1 MKNFFETWELVPWG
15 IWLKLGEN
23 ARNLVSGRLIHAM
36 NLLRAQLGKS
46 MTCNT
51 KGEGGRDQCGLRI
64 PGQSYYRPT
73 SQHAGNHAHSLDG
86 NRCTASDTIGDW
98 NPKELHAM
106 ILKDRKKYEMIKFIE
121 VDIGWLHIDVRDKHD
136 IAVWS
141 PKRGSIPV
149 ADYIAELKREGF
161 WGTDE

>member
-1 MKNFFETWELVPWG
+1 MRNYFETWELVPWE
-15 IWLKLGEN
+15 IWTKLGEN

-36 NLLRAQLGKS
+36 NLLRAQLGKT

-51 KGEGGRDQCGLRI
+51 RGPGGRDQSGLRVV
-64 PGQSYYRPT
+64 GQSHYRPT

-86 NRCTASDTIGDW
+86 NRSTASDTIGDW

-121 VDIGWLHIDVRDKHD
+121 IDIGWLHIDVRDKPD
-136 IAVWS
+136 IVVWS
-141 PKRGSIPV
+141 PKRGSVPV

-161 WGTDE
+161 WGTDG